1 MSLSSYF
8 ILSKAKALASNN
20 NDTNQFISTISD
32 NMYFI
37 LPRNNIKYHIDEGLF
52 ESHLIEWSK
61 QYCNPDKIFLDIGA
75 HTGTYAISLSKY
87 SKHVIAF
94 EPQRMTYYA
103 LCGSVALSNIENITC
118 LNFGLGSQEQVGI
131 TQLNIIS
138 PDGGGSSICNNSNN
152 KIIKKENIEIK
163 TLDSLTH
170 LQYPELQYP
179 ELQYPELQYP
189 ELQYPELTY
198 PELTYPELY
207 NNIGFIKMDIEDNEL
222 ECVKGA
228 KKTLLRNN
236 RPPILFES
244 NINSPT
250 RIQLFEYITHLGYK
264 IIPIAGIANMFLAN

>member
-1 MSLSSYF
+1 MSVLSYF
-8 ILSKAKALASNN
+8 ILSKAKLCASNN

-37 LPRNNIKYHIDEGLF
+37 LPRNNLKYHIDEGLF

-61 QYCNPDKIFLDIGA
+61 QYCNLDKIFLDIGA

-94 EPQRMTYYA
+94 EPQKMSYYA

-138 PDGGGSSICNNSNN
+138 TDGGGSSIFNNSNN

-179 ELQYPELQYP
+179 ELQYPELQ
-189 ELQYPELTY
+189 
-198 PELTYPELY
+198 YPELY

-264 IIPIAGIANMFLAN
+264 IIPIAGIVNMFLAN

>member
-1 MSLSSYF
+1 MSVLSYF
-8 ILSKAKALASNN
+8 ILSKAKLLASNN

-37 LPRNNIKYHIDEGLF
+37 LPRNNLKYHIDEGLF

-94 EPQRMTYYA
+94 EPQKMSYYA

-138 PDGGGSSICNNSNN
+138 TDGGGSSIFNNSNN

-170 LQYPELQYP
+170 LQ
-179 ELQYPELQYP
+179 
-189 ELQYPELTY
+189 
-198 PELTYPELY
+198 YPELY

>member
-1 MSLSSYF
+1 MSVLSYF
-8 ILSKAKALASNN
+8 ILSKAKLCASNN

-37 LPRNNIKYHIDEGLF
+37 LPRNNLKYHIDDGLF

-61 QYCNPDKIFLDIGA
+61 QYCNLDKIFLDIGA

-94 EPQRMTYYA
+94 EPQKMSYYA

-138 PDGGGSSICNNSNN
+138 TDGGGSSIFNNSNN

-179 ELQYPELQYP
+179 EL
-189 ELQYPELTY
+189 
-198 PELTYPELY
+198 Y

-222 ECVKGA
+222 YALKGA
-228 KKTLLRNN
+228 VETLRASNY
-236 RPPILFES
+236 PPILFEA
-244 NINSPT
+244 NWQNNE
-250 RIQLFEYITHLGYK
+250 LFDYIRSIGYK
-264 IIPIAGIANMFLAN
+264 IVNISGYPNMYMATV